1 MSPPC
6 FFLYLQPRRGGVVE
20 RPLDTARAVALAEGL
35 DPERALR
42 GQFHQQIAVE
52 HRLADRGAEAAA
64 RYQSDDRAVVQDGL
78 AAEPRHGLL
87 HREGAEPAAR
97 SLRLLLFQRGAADE
111 VALGLQVHAKAEAG
125 LVGRVVRDRKSVG

>member
-42 GQFHQQIAVE
+42 GQFHRQIAVE

-78 AAEPRHGLL
+78 AAEHRHGLL
-87 HREGAEPAAR
+87 HRER
-97 SLRLLLFQRGAADE
+97 SEERREGKGVYVRLD
-111 VALGLQVHAKAEAG
+111 LG
-125 LVGRVVRDRKSVG
+125 GRRIIKK

>member
-1 MSPPC
+1 MIRRPPRSTRTDTLFPYTTLFRSPLMSPPC

-42 GQFHQQIAVE
+42 GQFYRQIAVE

-64 RYQSDDRAVVQDGL
+64 QIGRA
-78 AAEPRHGLL
+78 
-87 HREGAEPAAR
+87 
-97 SLRLLLFQRGAADE
+97 SC
-111 VALGLQVHAKAEAG
+111 
-125 LVGRVVRDRKSVG
+125 RDRVCQYV